1 MIYNNIEE
9 IINLNFP
16 VLIVGSGPAGIS
28 VALKL
33 EEKKVKCLIIEAG
46 DEEYKEDSQAF
57 YESKVIG
64 DDITSLKYSRV
75 RQFGGTSNQW
85 GGWSKPMEEYNL
97 SNWDIKINE
106 LKKYTE
112 ETCKILEIKN
122 QFRKSNLDENFN
134 QIEFQ
139 YSKVNFKEKYKS
151 HIKNSKYINLILNTQ
166 ITNFDG
172 KENKTKSVK
181 CIFNNKKYE
190 IKSDYFVLATG
201 GIENSRILLW
211 TRQTTDLI
219 DKKIPIGENWM
230 THPWFI
236 VGHGILRKNDLAKYL
251 GKKFIDIND
260 PLHIA
265 SSKFFKEKNLLSG
278 SLYMNSFENEKLHK
292 EIIKDFLCVAP
303 KLGKKLARSLFK
315 KDLKCGNI
323 FFHFEELSNPNNKVV
338 LDKKT
343 KDKNN
348 VPITNLFYKK
358 SNFTIKKAK
367 MMIEDFANTCRKL
380 DLGRVG
386 INKKIHE
393 LKDYDSLGVYHH
405 LGGTGI
411 GNNKNNSVVDTNL
424 RLHTNKNLFVT
435 GSSVF
440 PTSGYTNPTF
450 TIIQLSLRL
459 GEHISKKII

>member
-1 MIYNNIEE
+1 MIYYNIEE
-9 IINLNFP
+9 IKNLNFP

-46 DEEYKEDSQAF
+46 DEEYKEDSQDF
-57 YESKVIG
+57 YKSKVIG
-64 DDITSLKYSRV
+64 DEITDLKYSRV

-97 SNWDIKINE
+97 SSWDIETNE
-106 LKKYTE
+106 LKKYAE
-112 ETCKILEIKN
+112 QTCKILEIKN

-139 YSKVNFKEKYKS
+139 YSKVNFKEKYKNN
-151 HIKNSKYINLILNTQ
+151 IKKSKYINLVLNTQ
-166 ITNFDG
+166 IINFDG
-172 KENKTKSVK
+172 EENKTKSVM
-181 CIFNNKKYE
+181 CIFNNKKYQ

-201 GIENSRILLW
+201 GVENSRILLW

-292 EIIKDFLCVAP
+292 EIIKDILCVAP
-303 KLGKKLARSLFK
+303 KLGKKLARSFFK

-323 FFHFEELSNPNNKVV
+323 FFHFEELPNPSNKIV
-338 LDKKT
+338 LDKNT
-343 KDKNN
+343 KDKND

-386 INKKIHE
+386 IDKKIYE

-405 LGGTGI
+405 LGGTGL
-411 GNNKNNSVVDTNL
+411 GKNKNTSVVDPDL
-424 RLHTNKNLFVT
+424 RLHNNKNLFVT

>member
-1 MIYNNIEE
+1 MIYYNIEE
-9 IINLNFP
+9 IKNLNFP

-46 DEEYKEDSQAF
+46 DEEYKEDSQDF
-57 YESKVIG
+57 YKSKVIG
-64 DDITSLKYSRV
+64 DEITDLKYSRV

-97 SNWDIKINE
+97 SSWDIETNE
-106 LKKYTE
+106 LKKYAE
-112 ETCKILEIKN
+112 QTCKILEIKN

-139 YSKVNFKEKYKS
+139 YSKVNFKEKYKN
-151 HIKNSKYINLILNTQ
+151 HIKKSKYINLVLNTQ
-166 ITNFDG
+166 IINFDG
-172 KENKTKSVK
+172 EENKTKSVM
-181 CIFNNKKYE
+181 CIFNNKKYQ

-201 GIENSRILLW
+201 GVENSRILLW

-292 EIIKDFLCVAP
+292 EIIKDILCVAP
-303 KLGKKLARSLFK
+303 KLGKKLARSFFK

-323 FFHFEELSNPNNKVV
+323 FFHFEELPNPSNKIV
-338 LDKKT
+338 LDKNT
-343 KDKNN
+343 KDKND

-386 INKKIHE
+386 IDKKIYE

-405 LGGTGI
+405 LGGTGL
-411 GNNKNNSVVDTNL
+411 GKNKNTSVVDPDL
-424 RLHTNKNLFVT
+424 RLHNNKNLFVT

>member
-1 MIYNNIEE
+1 MIYYNIEE
-9 IINLNFP
+9 IKNFNFP

-46 DEEYKEDSQAF
+46 DEEYKEDSQDF
-57 YESKVIG
+57 YKSKVIG
-64 DDITSLKYSRV
+64 DEITDLKYSRV

-97 SNWDIKINE
+97 SSWDIETNE
-106 LKKYTE
+106 LKKYAE
-112 ETCKILEIKN
+112 QTCKILEIKN

-139 YSKVNFKEKYKS
+139 YSKVNFKEKYKN
-151 HIKNSKYINLILNTQ
+151 HIKKSKYINLVLNTQ
-166 ITNFDG
+166 IINFDG
-172 KENKTKSVK
+172 EENKTKSVM
-181 CIFNNKKYE
+181 CIFNNKKYQ

-201 GIENSRILLW
+201 GVENSRILLW

-292 EIIKDFLCVAP
+292 EIIKDILCVAP
-303 KLGKKLARSLFK
+303 KLGKKLARSFFK

-323 FFHFEELSNPNNKVV
+323 FFHFEELPNPSNKIA
-338 LDKKT
+338 LDKNT
-343 KDKNN
+343 KDKND

-386 INKKIHE
+386 IDKKIYE

-405 LGGTGI
+405 LGGTGL
-411 GNNKNNSVVDTNL
+411 GKNKNTSVVDPDL
-424 RLHTNKNLFVT
+424 RLHNNKNLFVT